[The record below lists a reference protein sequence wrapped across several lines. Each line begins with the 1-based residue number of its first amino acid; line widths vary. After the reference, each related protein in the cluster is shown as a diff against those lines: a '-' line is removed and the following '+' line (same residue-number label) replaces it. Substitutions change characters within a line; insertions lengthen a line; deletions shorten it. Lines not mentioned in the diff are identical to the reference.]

1 MIGFKR
7 DKNGG
12 EEGEEDLID
21 SCFYTLQPN
30 PNGLVKTI
38 IRTHEKIDNNTQE
51 KKMPS
56 HTRIRH

>member
-21 SCFYTLQPN
+21 SWREWRRGTNRAGRFTVFKSL
-30 PNGLVKTI
+30 GLF
-38 IRTHEKIDNNTQE
+38 N
-51 KKMPS
+51 
-56 HTRIRH
+56 